1 MVSHVVDGHERK
13 LAIDTGRLVTWT
25 NEEGTQF
32 ESAMMG
38 LGVAIDAFDAVWS
51 RNRFDHGGVRN
62 CEQEF
67 SEAEDMA
74 LGVNVFLH
82 AALRLAEDDVVTA
95 NDRE

>member
-1 MVSHVVDGHERK
+1 MVSLVVDGHERK
-13 LAIDTGRLVTWT
+13 LVIDTGRLVTWT

-38 LGVAIDAFDAVWS
+38 LGVVIDAFDAVWT
-51 RNRFDHGGVRN
+51 RNRFDHGGVRH

-74 LGVNVFLH
+74 LGVNVLLH
-82 AALRLAEDDVVTA
+82 AAPALAEDRAATA
-95 NDRE
+95 DDRK